1 MTPSQ
6 RGCLTKIAQIG
17 YESAPVLPFPLDS
30 QYQNSYRPLRSRW
43 FEQLLLVPVEIPMKI
58 YTISLSHG
66 NLFLQH
72 LEKARVRLE
81 PIGLEIANPEEVSH
95 ALSRRVHSRPQ
106 AVNGGTATFISKFAQ
121 LGRPVNRISCLIMWI
136 MNMCSVVILGG
147 PLCALESATWPLA
160 HCTLTAGTT

>member
-1 MTPSQ
+1 
-6 RGCLTKIAQIG
+6 
-17 YESAPVLPFPLDS
+17 
-30 QYQNSYRPLRSRW
+30 
-43 FEQLLLVPVEIPMKI
+43 MKI

-136 MNMCSVVILGG
+136 MNMFSVLILG
-147 PLCALESATWPLA
+147 
-160 HCTLTAGTT
+160 